1 MLVVPVAGAAGTGRV
16 ARPRGGHAGVHWGG
30 RVEPV
35 RITSGRHPYEVIL
48 LIASPVVA
56 SVLVLTNTQP
66 TAVRVAMPVAVRA
79 VWFALLIV
87 AGAAGLTGV
96 FWRGQ
101 VSASLS
107 IEAIGVLVL
116 GAAASMYAVGLLA
129 VAGVGGA
136 AAAGFVAAVAAGS
149 WWRLAQIWRDLRK
162 LDRATTERQE
172 SPVLATPTLIEQR
185 EGSE

>member
-1 MLVVPVAGAAGTGRV
+1 M
-16 ARPRGGHAGVHWGG
+16 
-30 RVEPV
+30 EPI
-35 RITSGRHPYEVIL
+35 RITSGRHPFEVIL

-66 TAVRVAMPVAVRA
+66 PAVKVAMPTPVRA

-101 VSASLS
+101 VGASLS

-116 GAAASMYAVGLLA
+116 GAAASMYAFGLLA
-129 VAGVGGA
+129 VSGVQGA
-136 AAAGFVAAVAAGS
+136 AAAGFVAAVATGS
-149 WWRLAQIWRDLRK
+149 WWRLTQIWRDLRK
-162 LDRATTERQE
+162 LDRAVAEQAE
-172 SPVLATPTLIEQR
+172 QAVLAEQARQTRQSFQAGRARQAGQSLQAEQAPPTLIEQR
-185 EGSE
+185 DSHE

>member
-1 MLVVPVAGAAGTGRV
+1 M
-16 ARPRGGHAGVHWGG
+16 
-30 RVEPV
+30 EPV

-66 TAVRVAMPVAVRA
+66 AAVRVAMPVPVRA
-79 VWFALLIV
+79 VWLALLIV

-101 VSASLS
+101 VGASLS

-116 GAAASMYAVGLLA
+116 GAATSMYAVGLLA
-129 VAGVGGA
+129 ASGVRGA
-136 AAAGFVAAVAAGS
+136 AAAGFVTAVAAGS

-162 LDRATTERQE
+162 LDHAAAQAQE
-172 SPVLATPTLIEQR
+172 PPVVAAPTLIEQR
-185 EGSE
+185 ERSE